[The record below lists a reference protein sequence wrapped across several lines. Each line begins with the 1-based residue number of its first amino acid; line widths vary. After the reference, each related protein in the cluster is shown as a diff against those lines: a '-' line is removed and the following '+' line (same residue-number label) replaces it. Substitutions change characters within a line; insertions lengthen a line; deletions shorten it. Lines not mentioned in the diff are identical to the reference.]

1 MEIINIYI
9 YIIFFWSYFNL
20 HFIMILLDYI
30 MDFNNWTNYP
40 QLISYYNIYAKSF
53 TQSEGTSK

>member
-1 MEIINIYI
+1 
-9 YIIFFWSYFNL
+9 
-20 HFIMILLDYI
+20 MILLDYI